1 MPMSDIHITISVI
14 GLNNT
19 DYSVLRVAMSLWEKH
34 ADIKV
39 SILDKNDTS
48 GAIIITDYDTEKG
61 KSFYQRFN
69 NAVGRAMLL
78 LTSETLNEQRNFV
91 LKKPVRVQTLK
102 DVLSDIYA
110 FLKPAK
116 NSANSAVQTP
126 TTSAA
131 NLTQPPVT
139 ATSNHPP
146 LFFVLFKAS
155 QEQQVIQIF
164 CPPNAL
170 LFVDGINRL
179 VACSLSQQSLRKMIL
194 NPTCSFKMTKL
205 SPANFEMLAKGQLIM
220 PLSHLLWIAGLYGSY
235 GQLLPDHSAEIPV
248 QLKAWPNFSRL
259 EYEPAHMQLAALM
272 TTRALTL
279 KQIEQKTQF
288 PWETIV
294 SFYNAAYST
303 ELVIVNPANLPIATA
318 HKPSST
324 KLSLFAK
331 IANRLKI

>member
-1 MPMSDIHITISVI
+1 MPISDIHITISVI

-34 ADIKV
+34 ADTKV
-39 SILDKNDTS
+39 NILEKNDTS
-48 GAIIITDYDTEKG
+48 GAIIIVDYDTEKG

-69 NAVGRAMLL
+69 NAVGRTVLL
-78 LTSETLNEQRNFV
+78 LTTETLNEQRNFV

-110 FLKPAK
+110 FLKPTK
-116 NSANSAVQTP
+116 NPAVE

-131 NLTQPPVT
+131 NITQPPAT
-139 ATSNHPP
+139 ATSDHPP
-146 LFFVLFKAS
+146 LFFILFKAS

-164 CPPNAL
+164 CSPNPL
-170 LFVDGINRL
+170 LFIDGINRI
-179 VACSLSQQSLRKMIL
+179 VAYSLSQQSLRKMIL
-194 NPTCSFKMTKL
+194 NSRCSLKITKL
-205 SPANFEMLAKGQLIM
+205 SPANFEVLAKGQLIM

-235 GQLLPDHSAEIPV
+235 GQLLPEHSAEIPV

-318 HKPSST
+318 HKASST